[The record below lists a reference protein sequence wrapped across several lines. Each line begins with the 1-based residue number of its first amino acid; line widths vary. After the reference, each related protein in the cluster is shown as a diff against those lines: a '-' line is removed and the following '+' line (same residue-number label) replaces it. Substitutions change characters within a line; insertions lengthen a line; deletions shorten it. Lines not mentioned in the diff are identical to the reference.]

1 MLQRRILYTPSAV
14 FCGHLARVH
23 THVLVYTLTLPV
35 RRTLIIK
42 RCSIMPG
49 GVVGEK
55 KPRTTRSGGNKSV
68 FNCTAVG
75 LGPSDTVDGGGERKT
90 MGVRGTE
97 TAGDESRLSRIG

>member
-23 THVLVYTLTLPV
+23 THVHVYTLTLPI

-42 RCSIMPG
+42 RRSIMPG

-55 KPRTTRSGGNKSV
+55 NPRTARLGGNKSV

-75 LGPSDTVDGGGERKT
+75 FGPADTVDGGGRKT

-97 TAGDESRLSRIG
+97 TDSDESRLSRIG